1 MHMTKIR
8 TTITI
13 DKELLEK
20 ARKQNISIS
29 GFIDIKLR
37 EYLALI
43 NQVSKENTD
52 ICGYRD
58 LNPGGWLG
66 KPQS

>member
-8 TTITI
+8 TTITV

-43 NQVSKENTD
+43 EGVSKLKEN
-52 ICGYRD
+52 ICG
-58 LNPGGWLG
+58 
-66 KPQS
+66 